1 MTVIVMQKIMLT
13 QKGLFMM
20 RRKKIVTVKKNL
32 KNQNF
37 LRMYLALLCCSRKE
51 IRKEKLLRKMRTMKT
66 YMSKMLLSLTRKL

>member
-1 MTVIVMQKIMLT
+1 MIDSDSDAENNVNTKRTVHDDEDSE
-13 QKGLFMM
+13 
-20 RRKKIVTVKKNL
+20 VKKNL
-32 KNQNF
+32 KNKNF

>member
-1 MTVIVMQKIMLT
+1 M
-13 QKGLFMM
+13 MM
-20 RRKKIVTVKKNL
+20 RRRKIVTVKKNL